1 MEDRFWNWPYE
12 DDLKNLHIFG
22 CDLQSCIEAT
32 AVALFLT
39 RWYAES
45 DTRFTELKHP
55 INNRPIRWGA

>member
-45 DTRFTELKHP
+45 DTRFTELKHQ
-55 INNRPIRWGA
+55 